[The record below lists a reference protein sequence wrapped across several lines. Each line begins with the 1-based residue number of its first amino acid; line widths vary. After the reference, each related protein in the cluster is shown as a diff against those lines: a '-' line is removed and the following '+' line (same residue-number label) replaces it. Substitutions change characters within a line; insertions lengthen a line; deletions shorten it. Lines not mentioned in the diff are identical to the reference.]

1 MLKKRMFMGVILI
14 ASIASSALALD
25 MKNRYI
31 LKSGIIEYKVSGQ
44 QEGSETLYFTDHG
57 QKEARYT
64 NTQMSIFG
72 SKQEFNSVNIID
84 GEWSYNLNLKTN
96 EATKINYK
104 EFMDSMSKQYG
115 SQQNQ
120 YFSEEMLAAMG
131 GKKIKTEKI
140 LGKTCDVYEMS
151 DFGSKTWVYKG
162 MPLKYEMNMM
172 GMVFKSEAVKI
183 QENPSIDSK
192 KFELPKD
199 VKIVEMKVKPQDMP
213 SQEQMQEMQAV
224 MKQFKGMKLNM
235 PTESMD
241 IPEDEY
247 PVEDDVDAESYQ
259 NAQDAAMEEIKKE
272 GMKKALGGVL
282 KSLF

>member
-1 MLKKRMFMGVILI
+1 MLKKRMFVGVMLI
-14 ASIASSALALD
+14 VSIASSALALD

-72 SKQEFNSVNIID
+72 SKQGFNSVNIID

>member
-44 QEGSETLYFTDHG
+44 QEGSETLYFTNHG